1 MKIAISSSGNDL
13 TSPSSPIFGRCNSF
27 IFVDVDGDT
36 LSNVKSLKNPAV
48 SESGAGIK
56 AAQFIAEEGAEAI
69 ITGSPG
75 PNAFEILKKLGIKVY
90 KIMDGTV
97 EDNLKFFLEKTLKE
111 QDIPRSSPRGRGLG
125 HRQS

>member
-1 MKIAISSSGNDL
+1 MKIAISSSGNSIN
-13 TSPSSPIFGRCNSF
+13 SPSSPIFGRCNSF

-36 LSNVKSLKNPAV
+36 YSNVESLENPAI

-56 AAQFIAEEGAEAI
+56 AAQFIAENGAEI
-69 ITGSPG
+69 LVTGSPG
-75 PNAFEILKKLGIKVY
+75 PNAFDILKKLGIKVY

-97 EDNLKFFLEKTLKE
+97 EDNLKFFLEKRLEE

-125 HRQS
+125 RR